1 MNLIQA
7 LLQHIVL
14 GDGDDTNG
22 DDDHANGD
30 DDHTNGDGDYRSV
43 FMFSSGIKFFWSS
56 N

>member
-7 LLQHIVL
+7 LLEHIVL
-14 GDGDDTNG
+14 GDANG
-22 DDDHANGD
+22 EDDHANGD
-30 DDHTNGDGDYRSV
+30 GDYRNV